1 MLLGP
6 INDKTFVLR
15 LRNFLMNTEVSD
27 LPGLEEKDYL
37 LKMADKLLDYQI
49 KTCTDES
56 ERKYLEN
63 NKIWTNNSNG

>member
-6 INDKTFVLR
+6 IDDMTFVLR

-27 LPGLEEKDYL
+27 LPGLEERDYL
-37 LKMADKLLDYQI
+37 LKMTFYQI

-56 ERKYLEN
+56 EREYLEN
-63 NKIWTNNSNG
+63 NKIRTDNSNG

>member
-6 INDKTFVLR
+6 IDDMTFILR

-27 LPGLEEKDYL
+27 LPGLEERDYL
-37 LKMADKLLDYQI
+37 LKVTDKLLDYQI

-63 NKIWTNNSNG
+63 NKIRTDNSDG

>member
-6 INDKTFVLR
+6 IDDMTFVLR
-15 LRNFLMNTEVSD
+15 LRNFLTNTEVSD
-27 LPGLEEKDYL
+27 LPGLEERNYL

>member
-6 INDKTFVLR
+6 IDDMTFVLR

-27 LPGLEEKDYL
+27 LPGLEERDYL

-63 NKIWTNNSNG
+63 NKIRTDNSNG